1 MATFDVTIQRG
12 LKALELAKKHAMALD
27 ARLPAGH
34 AAYLQ
39 ASIEQLGTSVPGQ
52 KASRAETR
60 QAGQT
65 QHDALSN
72 LLALIGAIRT
82 SVRNDDD
89 ATEADKKEY
98 AIGAKLSARA
108 PTGVLAA
115 AAGIIRVA
123 RAKPQRAQELGL
135 LPSDIAQLETLHA
148 TAAAA
153 NTAEDASRASAPA
166 STKLR
171 NTAKSN
177 IEVAVKKIAGAG
189 VVAFALEPVT
199 RGEFEALLERSR
211 SAKKPAPTP

>member
-12 LKALELAKKHAMALD
+12 LKALELAKKYAAELD

-39 ASIEQLGTSVPGQ
+39 ASLEQLGASVPGQ
-52 KASRAETR
+52 KAAHAETR

-65 QHDALSN
+65 QHDAFSK
-72 LLALIGAIRT
+72 LLELIGAIRT

-89 ATEADKKEY
+89 ATAADKKEY
-98 AIGAKLSARA
+98 AIGTKLNARA
-108 PTGVLAA
+108 PTGLLAA

-135 LPSDIAQLETLHA
+135 LPSDIAQLEALHA

-153 NTAEDASRASAPA
+153 NSAEDASRAAAPT

-177 IEVAVKKIAGAG
+177 VDRAVKKIGGAG
-189 VVAFALEPVT
+189 VVACALEPAT
-199 RGEFEALLERSR
+199 RQEFEALLESPR
-211 SAKKPAPTP
+211 